1 MSSRCPLR
9 LHSVGV
15 VTNFRNS
22 LVQKWNV
29 AIQYQLS
36 GQTALEV
43 AYVGNHQSH
52 QLFQPDP
59 NACPNLGT
67 TNSDI
72 NCNSLRPTPFIG
84 GISGLHPLVMATP
97 GYATKLERRM
107 SKGLQF
113 ITAYTYG
120 HALANTGTTLS
131 GSTGFGTPRIR
142 SPKLRLRLLVRRLG
156 HPSQLYYRV
165 CLGLTIWKR
174 QSVRC
179 EHEQCSQFHRG

>member
-1 MSSRCPLR
+1 MAAMRIRVVIQTEGNRCLLTSHPIWIVQAGVGAFDPNPFFPGGVTGGYPLNVFSLPAPIAFR
-9 LHSVGV
+9 GV

-84 GISGLHPLVMATP
+84 GISGTASF
-97 GYATKLERRM
+97 GYGNYQGMTTKLERRM

-120 HALANTGTTLS
+120 HALG
-131 GSTGFGTPRIR
+131 
-142 SPKLRLRLLVRRLG
+142 K
-156 HPSQLYYRV
+156 YR
-165 CLGLTIWKR
+165 
-174 QSVRC
+174 
-179 EHEQCSQFHRG
+179 HYP